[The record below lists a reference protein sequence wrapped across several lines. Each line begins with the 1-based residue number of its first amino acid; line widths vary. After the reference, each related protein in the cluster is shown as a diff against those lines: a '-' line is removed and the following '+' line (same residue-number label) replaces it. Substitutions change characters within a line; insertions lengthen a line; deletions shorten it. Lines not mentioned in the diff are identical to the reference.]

1 MEIEKP
7 RTGYLYVFDRE
18 ILHIGK
24 TVAIGRITVEVN
36 AKNANKIEFYVDD
49 ELKFIDDI
57 SPYQWIWIEISF
69 GKYELKVIA
78 HGDGNEAED
87 TIDLWKF
94 L

>member
-36 AKNANKIEFYVDD
+36 AK
-49 ELKFIDDI
+49 
-57 SPYQWIWIEISF
+57 ISF

-78 HGDGNEAED
+78 HGDDNEAED